1 MILKKRKL
9 YTKSLESKNIYIFF
23 PSNSR
28 IVITYP
34 TGIKNN
40 LRKKKRE
47 RKRSFA
53 AFELIDQSISPRR
66 TIAKKKKKVKERE
79 KMEIIL
85 EVGTGLA
92 EGHRM
97 IDATFKR
104 PCHASNGII
113 QFKPS
118 RY

>member
-1 MILKKRKL
+1 M
-9 YTKSLESKNIYIFF
+9 
-23 PSNSR
+23 
-28 IVITYP
+28 
-34 TGIKNN
+34 KNN
-40 LRKKKRE
+40 LCKKKKG
-47 RKRSFA
+47 KRRSLA

-66 TIAKKKKKVKERE
+66 AIARE
-79 KMEIIL
+79 KKEKEKIEIIL
-85 EVGTGLA
+85 QVGTGLA

-118 RY
+118 RYWVPNRGVV

>member
-1 MILKKRKL
+1 
-9 YTKSLESKNIYIFF
+9 
-23 PSNSR
+23 
-28 IVITYP
+28 
-34 TGIKNN
+34 
-40 LRKKKRE
+40 
-47 RKRSFA
+47 
-53 AFELIDQSISPRR
+53 
-66 TIAKKKKKVKERE
+66 
-79 KMEIIL
+79 MEIIL